1 MINED
6 CEYLLSFKLTKVE
19 ISFLLQ
25 SFHRELHLED
35 LEERMLTLSAFAEC
49 KEDSMIIGERSAKLG
64 KSWDSSSC
72 CLFFNS
78 L

>member
-19 ISFLLQ
+19 ISFLLE

-35 LEERMLTLSAFAEC
+35 LEERLLTFCIFRQQGGQHDNWRAIC
-49 KEDSMIIGERSAKLG
+49 KAWQFLGTQALTDSL
-64 KSWDSSSC
+64 
-72 CLFFNS
+72 
-78 L
+78 

>member
-1 MINED
+1 MIGEA
-6 CEYLLSFKLTKVE
+6 CEYLLPFKLTKVK

-35 LEERMLTLSAFAEC
+35 LEERMLTLSVFSES

-64 KSWDSSSC
+64 KSWDSSSF
-72 CLFFNS
+72 CLF
-78 L
+78 

>member
-6 CEYLLSFKLTKVE
+6 CEYLFSFKLTKVE

-25 SFHRELHLED
+25 SFHRELHFKD
-35 LEERMLTLSAFAEC
+35 LEEKMLTLSAFYVG

-64 KSWDSSSC
+64 NSLNSSSY
-72 CLFFNS
+72 
-78 L
+78 

>member
-1 MINED
+1 MIGEA
-6 CEYLLSFKLTKVE
+6 CEYLLPFKLTKVK

-35 LEERMLTLSAFAEC
+35 LEERMLTLSVFSES
-49 KEDSMIIGERSAKLG
+49 KEDSLIIGARSAKLG

-72 CLFFNS
+72 CLF
-78 L
+78 

>member
-25 SFHRELHLED
+25 SFHCELHFKD
-35 LEERMLTLSAFAEC
+35 LEEKMLTLSAFSEG

-64 KSWDSSSC
+64 NSWDSSSC